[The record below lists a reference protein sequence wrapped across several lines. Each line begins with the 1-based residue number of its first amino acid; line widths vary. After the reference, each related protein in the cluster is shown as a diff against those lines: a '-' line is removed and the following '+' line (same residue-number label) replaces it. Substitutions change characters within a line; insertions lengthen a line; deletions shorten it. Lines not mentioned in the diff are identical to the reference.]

1 MSLPVTAPDV
11 AAGRRAAFKKKF
23 AEQPRGVYLLFC
35 TELWERFSY
44 YGMLGLLVLF
54 LVAPAST
61 GGFGWD
67 NALAL
72 RVFGTFL
79 GLIWFAPLIGGWIAD
94 RFTGARCAVVSGC
107 VSLALGN
114 FLLAGCAL
122 TSDASATLFGSPLR
136 EALLYAGLASMVIGA
151 GLFKSNVSVLM
162 GELFTRRD
170 DPRRDF
176 GFTLFY
182 MGINAGALLAPL
194 IAGTLGERVGWHWG
208 FGVSGVG
215 MLIGIV
221 IFLATNSVLGEEG
234 PRPNRKQQAM
244 IQKATLAERQR
255 VLAIGVFAIFATVF
269 ATGLMQYGGLLNL
282 FTAQNIER
290 SMHGFEIPATWF
302 LMLNPLFIVLLGP
315 LVAARWDYRSQT
327 GLSSSSTEKFA
338 TGLILMAFAF
348 GLIGIAAL
356 DAAPGMPAS
365 WWWIVLFYLV
375 FTTGELCIYPV
386 GLALV
391 SRLAPHRW
399 MGVLMGAWLLTN
411 ALGSWLAGELGA
423 IAQRVGASSVFAS
436 LALVALIAAVV
447 LWSLRRRLVRLAGA
461 VPF

>member
-1 MSLPVTAPDV
+1 MKL
-11 AAGRRAAFKKKF
+11 
-23 AEQPRGVYLLFC
+23 AEQPKGVYLLFC

-54 LVAPAST
+54 LVAPTST

-67 NALAL
+67 NASAL
-72 RVFGTFL
+72 RVFGAFL
-79 GLIWFAPLIGGWIAD
+79 GLIWFAPLIGGWVAD
-94 RFTGARCAVVSGC
+94 HFTGARRAVVLGC
-107 VSLALGN
+107 ASLALGN
-114 FLLAGCAL
+114 FLLASCVL
-122 TSDASATLFGSPLR
+122 TSDASASSSSFPLR
-136 EALLYAGLASMVIGA
+136 EGLLYAGLACMVIGA

-162 GELFTRRD
+162 GDLFPRRD

-176 GFTLFY
+176 GFTVFY

-208 FGVSGVG
+208 FGISGVG
-215 MLIGIV
+215 MLIGIA
-221 IFLATNSVLGEEG
+221 IFITTRRVLGEAG
-234 PRPNRKQQAM
+234 LRPSRKQHTSV
-244 IQKATLAERQR
+244 QKATAEEGRR
-255 VLAIGVFAIFATVF
+255 VLVIGLFAIFATVF

-290 SMHGFEIPATWF
+290 SVQGFEIPATWF
-302 LMLNPLFIVLLGP
+302 LTLNPLFIVMLGP
-315 LVAARWDYRSQT
+315 LVAARWDYRLRA
-327 GLSSSSTEKFA
+327 GLSSSSTDKFA
-338 TGLILMAFAF
+338 MGLILMALAF

-356 DAAPGMPAS
+356 DASPGMPAS

-423 IAQRVGASSVFAS
+423 IAQRVGASTVFAS

-461 VPF
+461 VPL